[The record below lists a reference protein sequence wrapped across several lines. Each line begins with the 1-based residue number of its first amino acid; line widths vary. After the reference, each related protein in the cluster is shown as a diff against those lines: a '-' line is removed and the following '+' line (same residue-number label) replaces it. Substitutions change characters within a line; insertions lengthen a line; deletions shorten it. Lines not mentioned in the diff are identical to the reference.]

1 MDKELRQKIG
11 GEKFDSMCYRKNY
24 GKIGGLNYVEKCITL
39 FENVNVLQ
47 VALVDLFI
55 LDYQAS

>member
-1 MDKELRQKIG
+1 MKELRQNRRLEVGVPVLTKLYELNTI
-11 GEKFDSMCYRKNY
+11 
-24 GKIGGLNYVEKCITL
+24 NYVEKCITL